1 MGHLSQLI
9 GGYDFKLIA
18 LALFVCISGSWISI
32 RVFARARA
40 SEGSSRTGWLFLAGV
55 PAGATI
61 WATHFIGLVALHPDL
76 PTAFDPT
83 MMVLSLFIAV
93 VAATTGFAVGS
104 SRRFKITGEIGGA
117 ILGGGIVG
125 MHYVGMSAFQ
135 ISGRTEWD
143 SGLLM
148 FASLAIGPVM
158 GAVALNRV
166 IRPITCYCKYGAA
179 SAMVL
184 GICGMHVVGWAALHI
199 VPDNSI
205 ELSGQ
210 LISSNWFSISIACVG
225 LLVIGTGLSSYLL
238 DDRAKTESDNKLAH
252 LARHDALTGLP
263 NRTSFI
269 ERLDLNLAVA
279 KDQKTKIAIVMMNLS
294 RFKEINDLFGMHAGD
309 RVLTEITRRV
319 GKALNTGEYLARV
332 GGDEFAIIQI
342 SENQPADAQKL
353 AANLDRRMELGFIV
367 GAKPIRIG
375 ASFGIAVSGEASVD
389 RERLLANADI
399 ALDRAREG
407 EQGNI
412 CLFEHEMDETTRRKR
427 MLSHDLAQA
436 LERNELQVF
445 YQVQT
450 TIATGEVSGFEAL
463 LRWKHATLGMIS
475 PVEFIPIA
483 EETGLITEIGEWV
496 LRTACA
502 DAATWQHPH
511 MIAINLSPLQL
522 QQDDLPRLVHSILL
536 ETGLRPARLELEITE
551 STMMKDVDRA
561 MHVLRG
567 LKTLGVMIAIDDFG
581 TGYSSLSTLQM
592 FPFDKIKLDR
602 SFLSDSKTPVQRTAV
617 VRAVIS
623 LGKSLSMRVLTE
635 GIETKEHL
643 AFLASEGCDEGQGF
657 LLGKPAPHGAIR
669 HLVCGDEIACLPER
683 PEARR
688 EQQLE
693 LRMAV

>member
-1 MGHLSQLI
+1 M
-9 GGYDFKLIA
+9 GYDIRLIA
-18 LALFVCISGSWISI
+18 LALFVCIAGSWISI

-61 WATHFIGLVALHPDL
+61 WSTHFIGLVALHPEL

-83 MMVLSLFIAV
+83 LMVLSLFVAV
-93 VAATTGFAVGS
+93 VAATSGFAIGS

-125 MHYVGMSAFQ
+125 MHYIGMSAFQ
-135 ISGRTEWD
+135 ISGRTEWN

-184 GICGMHVVGWAALHI
+184 GVCGMHVVGWAALHI
-199 VPDNSI
+199 VPDNSV

-238 DDRAKTESDNKLAH
+238 DDRAKTESDSKLAH
-252 LARHDALTGLP
+252 LSRHDTLTGLP
-263 NRTSFI
+263 NRQSFI

-279 KDQKTKIAIVMMNLS
+279 KDQKATIAVIAMNLS

-319 GKALNTGEYLARV
+319 GKALNNGEYLARM

-342 SENQPADAQKL
+342 SENQPSDAQKL
-353 AANLDRRMELGFIV
+353 AARLAQRFELGFIV

-375 ASFGIAVSGEASVD
+375 ASFGIAISGEEGID

-399 ALDRAREG
+399 ALERAREG
-407 EQGNI
+407 TQGNAGDNV
-412 CLFEHEMDETTRRKR
+412 CLFEQEVDETTRRKR
-427 MLSHDLAQA
+427 ALSHDLALA

-450 TIATGEVSGFEAL
+450 TIASGEVNGFEAL

-483 EETGLITEIGEWV
+483 EETGLIIEIGEWV

-511 MIAINLSPLQL
+511 RIAINLSPLQL
-522 QQDDLPRLVHSILL
+522 LRDDLPRTVHGILL
-536 ETGLRPARLELEITE
+536 ETGLSAHRLELEITE
-551 STMMKDVDRA
+551 STMMTDANRA
-561 MHVLRG
+561 MHILRG
-567 LKTLGVMIAIDDFG
+567 LKTLGVTIAVDDFG

-623 LGKSLSMRVLTE
+623 LGKSLSMKVLTE
-635 GIETKEHL
+635 GVETPEHL
-643 AFLASEGCDEGQGF
+643 AFLTAEGCEEAQGY
-657 LLGKPAPHGAIR
+657 LLGRPVPHADIR
-669 HLVCGDEIACLPER
+669 HLVEGSEIACLPKRVNACVAEEF
-683 PEARR
+683 EAR
-688 EQQLE
+688 L
-693 LRMAV
+693 AG